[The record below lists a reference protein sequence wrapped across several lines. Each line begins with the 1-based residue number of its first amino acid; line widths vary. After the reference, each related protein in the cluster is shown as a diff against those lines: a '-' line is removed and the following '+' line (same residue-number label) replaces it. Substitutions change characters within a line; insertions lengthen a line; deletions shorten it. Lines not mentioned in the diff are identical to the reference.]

1 MVKAHAQPCF
11 CQPLVAGVGEGKTA
25 WQDDRGDPKGWFA
38 QREGMGC
45 GCSDL
50 LSQGLPPLPLPPTFT
65 LLSFSLIRQ
74 SP

>member
-11 CQPLVAGVGEGKTA
+11 CQPHVAGVGEGKTA

-50 LSQGLPPLPLPPTFT
+50 LSQGLPPPPPTLHPPLPLPYPF
-65 LLSFSLIRQ
+65 
-74 SP
+74 P